1 MPGSKQ
7 NLSPAQAMKA
17 ARRCEAAQQ
26 WMEAEH
32 LYRRIIEVDP
42 HYHRAYHGLAL
53 LAFRVDKLDLAAE
66 LLGSAIALDGANAV
80 YHRDRGE
87 ICRRLGRLDEAVGE
101 ARAAVAIDPGQ
112 ADSHYNLGLALAD
125 KEAPQEAVQSYRTAL
140 ELNPAHGQA
149 WNNLGSALEK
159 LGDEQG
165 AIDAFRRAIALNP
178 DHAEALGNL
187 GGLVGKNG
195 AIDEARSLLS
205 RALALQPATIPAL
218 YQLSSLKRFSADDPH
233 LQALEALAA
242 NPARLK
248 EQERIQLQ
256 FALGKARAD
265 TGQYDRAFSA
275 FAEGNRLRRAQLP
288 AASKRGERHT
298 DAIIEYFSK
307 ALLES
312 RAGSGIEDATPVFI
326 VGMPR
331 SGTSLVEQILSSHS
345 AVYGAGELKDFH
357 AIVCDLLNV
366 TPESSFVNGME
377 DLPDAAFAELGRR
390 YLERLRDTSRA
401 ASRITDKMPA
411 NFHYLGL
418 IRLAL
423 PRAKII
429 HTARDPMDSC
439 LSCYCR
445 LFNDTMDF
453 SYDLQSLGNYYLRY
467 HRLMQHWQEVLPP
480 QSLLTVRYEELVADI
495 EGHTR
500 AMLQH
505 IGLPWE
511 DACLAYYDNQRPV
524 RTASLAQVRQPV
536 YQTSVG
542 GWQHYRKQL
551 QPLLDIVGEYR

>member
-1 MPGSKQ
+1 M
-7 NLSPAQAMKA
+7 QAA
-17 ARRCEAAQQ
+17 LRCESRQQ

-42 HYHRAYHGLAL
+42 HYHSAYHGLGL
-53 LAFRVDKLDLAAE
+53 LAFRVNKLELASE
-66 LLGSAIALDGANAV
+66 LLASAIALNGTKPV

-87 ICRRLGRLDEAVGE
+87 ICRRLGQLDDAVSEATV
-101 ARAAVAIDPGQ
+101 AVNLDPGQ

-125 KEAPQEAVQSYRTAL
+125 NEAPQEAAHSYRKAL
-140 ELNPAHGQA
+140 QINPAHGQA
-149 WNNLGSALEK
+149 WNNLGSVLET

-165 AIDAFRRAIALNP
+165 AIDAYRRAIALNP

-187 GGLVGKNG
+187 GGLLSKEG

-205 RALALQPATIPAL
+205 RALALQPDTISTL
-218 YQLSSLKRFSADDPH
+218 YQISSLKRFTTDDPQ
-233 LQALEALAA
+233 LKALETLAT
-242 NPARLK
+242 NPTRHTEK
-248 EQERIQLQ
+248 ERIQLQ

-265 TGQYDRAFSA
+265 TEQYDRAFTA
-275 FAEGNRLRRAQLP
+275 FAQGNRLRRAQLP
-288 AASKRGERHT
+288 ASNNKGERQT

-307 ALLES
+307 ALLER

-357 AIVCDLLNV
+357 TIVCDLLKV
-366 TPESSFVNGME
+366 TPESSFVKGMA
-377 DLPDAAFAELGRR
+377 DLPDATFAELGSR
-390 YLERLRDTSRA
+390 YLEKLRGKSRD

-423 PRAKII
+423 PGAKII

-453 SYDLQSLGNYYLRY
+453 SYDLQSLGNYYVRY
-467 HRLMQHWQEVLPP
+467 HRLMQHWQEVLPAE
-480 QSLLTVRYEELVADI
+480 SLLTVRYEELVADI

-500 AMLQH
+500 ALLEH

-511 DACLAYYDNQRPV
+511 DACLAYYNNQRPV

-542 GWQHYRKQL
+542 GWQHYRTQL
-551 QPLLDIVGEYR
+551 QPLLDIVGDYR